1 MHKLVINDL
10 MNIIEYEKVRN
21 EYREELMLYKKNR
34 RISLGPN
41 ITITFENRRTMTFQ
55 IQEIMRA
62 ERLVHNEN
70 IQEEI
75 DIYNSLLPQKNSLSA
90 TLFIEVTE
98 ERKIKPILNQFI
110 GLTEGDTLFLE
121 IGGKKIF
128 AEFEAGREESDKI
141 SSVHYVQF
149 SIKQELIPFFKND
162 EDIKL
167 KIDYN
172 EYSHSQLLSNNFK
185 LSLFN
190 DLAGNNG

>member
-1 MHKLVINDL
+1 MKPIVITDL

-21 EYREELMLYKKNR
+21 DYRSELMDYKKKR

-41 ITITFENRRTMTFQ
+41 ITITFENRKTMKFQ
-55 IQEIMRA
+55 IQEMMRA
-62 ERLVHNEN
+62 ERMVHDNQ

-75 DIYNSLLPQKNSLSA
+75 DVYNSLLPLVNGLSA

-149 SIKQELIPFFKND
+149 SIKKELIPFFKND

-167 KIDYN
+167 KIDYK
-172 EYSHSQLLSNNFK
+172 EYSHSQLLSSDFK

>member
-62 ERLVHNEN
+62 ERLVHDEN

-75 DIYNSLLPQKNSLSA
+75 DVYNSLLPQKNSLSA

-98 ERKIKPILNQFI
+98 KRKIKPILNQFI

-167 KIDYN
+167 KIDYK

-185 LSLFN
+185 SSLFN

>member
-62 ERLVHNEN
+62 ERLVHDEN

-75 DIYNSLLPQKNSLSA
+75 DVYNSLLPQKNSLSA

-98 ERKIKPILNQFI
+98 KRKIKPILNQFI
-110 GLTEGDTLFLE
+110 GLTEGDTLFIE

-162 EDIKL
+162 EDVKL
-167 KIDYN
+167 KIDYK

-190 DLAGNNG
+190 DLAGDNG